1 MDNTGIKNTVIIK
14 SYKNGLAVYLDADI
28 EFQQLYEN
36 VSDKFKDSARFFG
49 DMRVAVSFE
58 GRKLSSREE
67 NLLVDAITRNSS
79 LNVVCVVGKDEK
91 KDQMFQNTI
100 ETFEKYFPKA
110 ENAGQFYRGSIKN
123 GQILETEG
131 SIVVIGDV
139 EEGCSVISAK
149 DIIVLGR
156 LAGNA
161 YAGGDRNPEH
171 FVAALEMTPSKLKI
185 GDFKYKTKEKSKWSL
200 KSKKDMPS
208 IAFVKDDKVQ
218 MQAITNELLDDLI
231 I

>member
-1 MDNTGIKNTVIIK
+1 MENTRIKNPVIIK
-14 SYKNGLAVYLDADI
+14 SYKNGLAVYLDEEM
-28 EFQQLYEN
+28 EFQMLYEQ
-36 VSDKFKDSARFFG
+36 VSEKFRDSARFFG

-58 GRKLSSREE
+58 GRTLSSREE
-67 NLLVDAITRNSS
+67 NLLVDAISRNSS

-91 KDQMFQNTI
+91 KDQMFQNTL
-100 ETFEKYFPKA
+100 EAFEKYFPKA
-110 ENAGQFYRGSIKN
+110 ENAGQFYRGSLKN

-156 LAGNA
+156 LSGNA
-161 YAGGDRNPEH
+161 YAGGDGKGEH
-171 FVAALEMTPSKLKI
+171 FVAALEMTPQKLKI
-185 GDFKYKTKEKSKWSL
+185 GDFKYKTKEKTKWSL
-200 KSKKDMPS
+200 KSKKEEPK
-208 IAFVKDDKVQ
+208 IAFVKDEKVQ
-218 MQAITNELLDDLI
+218 MQAITNELLDDMI